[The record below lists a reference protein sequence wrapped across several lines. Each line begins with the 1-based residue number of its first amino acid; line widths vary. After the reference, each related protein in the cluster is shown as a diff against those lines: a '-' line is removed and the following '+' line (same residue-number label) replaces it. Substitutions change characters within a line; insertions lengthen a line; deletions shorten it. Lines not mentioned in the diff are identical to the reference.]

1 MSLAETSRKG
11 LSLTTPLRSA
21 LTGNVVLDQARDR
34 WDRCQEWESDFRR
47 RFIADVQFANADS
60 DNGWQW
66 PDTLRAARD
75 TAAKPC
81 LTINVVRQHNL
92 QIGNGLRRNKSSV
105 RVVGVGNGATAE
117 SAGVFRDLIRRI
129 EYQSQAQASVYAPAR
144 KWQIDG
150 GIGWIRVATDY
161 AGDDTFDQEV
171 FLRPVLDP
179 LTIYVDPDC
188 KMADC
193 SDAKFLFAFDRMLPE
208 ELDDLYPGQG
218 PWERSPLQVGP
229 EELEHDDRC
238 IVMEYFVVVPK
249 EDSLVSFVGP
259 NGKRS
264 QMKKSQLEK
273 LKGHQTV
280 LDDPLTK
287 TRTITSPEVRRYF
300 IVGNRAVGEDDDPE
314 DDEGNPY
321 QLWIGKRIPFVP
333 VKGEE
338 FSFRGRLDRKGHTR
352 SMKDAQRMFNYNAS
366 SQVEHIA
373 MQGKTPWTGSVDAFA
388 GLENYWERANTTNSA
403 WLPFRHKDS
412 EGDEIPPQALPQRVQ
427 PPTTSPAYADMM
439 DRAFNWLMMS
449 SGQWQNQ
456 MGMQGNERTG
466 EAIKQRQDQSDTSTY
481 HFQDNYEAALQS
493 LGRILIDIIPKVYD
507 TARVLKVVAEDGVE
521 KDVEI
526 DPGSRMA
533 YFQEMDHRGEVAR
546 RIFNPSV
553 GKYDVAATVGPEYG
567 TKRDQSRDA
576 LTLILTQAPNL
587 TGTIGDLLLKSLD
600 FDEAQEAAQRL
611 KRMVPPQ
618 ALGKG
623 PTPTEAQQQQMI
635 MALQKA
641 LEESLHKQGKD
652 QLKLVGKDEMRDID
666 AYKAE
671 TERMKVLAPMAPEEF
686 QTLIQQ
692 LVMDALD
699 TQLAPIIRAN
709 MPGLGEEAPEEGDA
723 QPSPD
728 SGTQSVPESH
738 PSRVPGARQAPDGEW
753 YVKDPTGAG
762 QYLHVSPRTQAR
774 GEGASQ

>member
-1 MSLAETSRKG
+1 MSLVSTRRPASV
-11 LSLTTPLRSA
+11 STPLRA
-21 LTGNVVLDQARDR
+21 TLTGNVVLDQARAR

-75 TAAKPC
+75 VAAKPC
-81 LTINVVRQHNL
+81 LTINMIRQHNL
-92 QIGNGLRRNKSSV
+92 MIANGLRRNKSSV
-105 RVVGVGNGATAE
+105 RVIGVGNGATAE
-117 SAGVFRDLIRRI
+117 SASVFRDLIRRI

-171 FLRPVLDP
+171 YLRPVLDP

-188 KMADC
+188 KMHDC
-193 SDAKFLFAFDRMLPE
+193 SDAKYLFAFDRMLPE
-208 ELDDLYPGQG
+208 ELDELYPGQG

-229 EELEHDDRC
+229 EELEHDERC
-238 IVMEYFVVVPK
+238 IVLEYFVREPK
-249 EDSLVSFVGP
+249 EDGLVSFVGP
-259 NGKRS
+259 GGRRHTMKR
-264 QMKKSQLEK
+264 SQLEK
-273 LKGHQTV
+273 MEGHETV
-280 LDDPLTK
+280 MDDPLTRVRSVSK
-287 TRTITSPEVRRYF
+287 QEVRRYF
-300 IVGNRAVGEDDDPE
+300 IVGNRAIGEEDDLL
-314 DDEGNPY
+314 DDEDNPY
-321 QLWIGKRIPFVP
+321 QVWVGERIPFVP

-338 FSFRGRLDRKGHTR
+338 MAFRGRLDRKGHTR

-373 MQGKTPWTGSVDAFA
+373 MQGKTPWTGAVDAFA
-388 GLENYWERANTTNSA
+388 GLEGYWERANTTNVA
-403 WLPFRHKDS
+403 FLPFRHKDS
-412 EGDEIPPQALPQRVQ
+412 EGDEIPPQALPQRTQ
-427 PPTTSPAYADMM
+427 PPQSSPAYEGMM
-439 DRAFNWLMMS
+439 DRAFNWLMMA

-456 MGMQGNERTG
+456 MGMMGNERTG

-493 LGRILIDIIPKVYD
+493 LGRILIDVIPKVYD

-526 DPGSRMA
+526 DPGARMA

-546 RIFNPSV
+546 RIFNPAI

-567 TKRDQSRDA
+567 TKRDESRDA
-576 LTLILTQAPNL
+576 MTLILTQAPNL
-587 TGTIGDLLLKSLD
+587 TGVIGDLLLKSMD

-623 PTPTEAQQQQMI
+623 PTPTEQQQQQAI
-635 MALQKA
+635 QALQAA
-641 LEESLHKQGKD
+641 LGRSLDKQAKD
-652 QLKLVGKDEMRDID
+652 QLKLVGKDQMRDID
-666 AYKAE
+666 SYKAE
-671 TERMKVLAPMAPEEF
+671 TERMKVLAPMAPQEF
-686 QTLIQQ
+686 QALVAQ
-692 LVMDALD
+692 LVQEALA
-699 TQLAPIIRAN
+699 TQLAPIIKAN
-709 MPGLGEEAPEEGDA
+709 KEGVQEESVDTGDMMPPSEQSLTTRVPGLGQVG
-723 QPSPD
+723 
-728 SGTQSVPESH
+728 
-738 PSRVPGARQAPDGEW
+738 
-753 YVKDPTGAG
+753 
-762 QYLHVSPRTQAR
+762 
-774 GEGASQ
+774 

>member
-1 MSLAETSRKG
+1 MSLTERRSGRPM
-11 LSLTTPLRSA
+11 SVSSPLRAA
-21 LTGNVVLDQARDR
+21 LTGNVVLDQARTR

-75 TAAKPC
+75 VAAKPC
-81 LTINVVRQHNL
+81 LTINVIRQHNL
-92 QIGNGLRRNKSSV
+92 MISNGLRRNKSSV

-117 SAGVFRDLIRRI
+117 SASVFRDLIRRI

-188 KMADC
+188 KMQDC

-208 ELDDLYPGQG
+208 ELDELYPGQG

-229 EELEHDDRC
+229 EELEHDERC
-238 IVMEYFVVVPK
+238 IVLEYFVREPK
-249 EDSLVSFVGP
+249 EDGLVSFVGP
-259 NGKRS
+259 SGRRHTMKR
-264 QMKKSQLEK
+264 SQLEK
-273 LKGHQTV
+273 MQGFESV
-280 LDDPLTK
+280 LDDPLT
-287 TRTITSPEVRRYF
+287 RVRSVSHQEVRRYF
-300 IVGNRAVGEDDDPE
+300 IVGDRAVGEEDDPE
-314 DDEGNPY
+314 DEEGNPY
-321 QLWIGKRIPFVP
+321 QLWVGDRIPFVP

-338 FSFRGRLDRKGHTR
+338 INFRGRLDRKGHTR

-373 MQGKTPWTGSVDAFA
+373 MQGKTPWTGAVDAFA
-388 GLENYWERANTTNSA
+388 GLEGYWERANTTNVA
-403 WLPFRHKDS
+403 FLPFRHKDS
-412 EGDEIPPQALPQRVQ
+412 EGDEIPQQALPQRVQ

-456 MGMQGNERTG
+456 MGMMGNERTG

-493 LGRILIDIIPKVYD
+493 LGRILIDVIPKVYD
-507 TARVLKVVAEDGVE
+507 TARVLKVIAEDGVE
-521 KDVEI
+521 KDVEV
-526 DPGSRMA
+526 DPGARMA
-533 YFQEMDHRGEVAR
+533 YFQEMDHRGEIVR
-546 RIFNPSV
+546 RVFNPAV

-567 TKRDQSRDA
+567 TKRDESRDA
-576 LTLILTQAPNL
+576 MTLILTQAPNL
-587 TGTIGDLLLKSLD
+587 TGVIGDLLLKSMD

-623 PTPTEAQQQQMI
+623 PTPTEAQQQQVI
-635 MALQKA
+635 QALQEA
-641 LEESLHKQGKD
+641 LKKSLEKQAKD
-652 QLKLVGKDEMRDID
+652 QLKLVGKDQMRDID
-666 AYKAE
+666 SYKAE
-671 TERMKVLAPMAPEEF
+671 TERMKVLAPMAPQEF
-686 QTLIQQ
+686 QALVTQ
-692 LVMDALD
+692 LVQDALQ
-699 TQLAPIIRAN
+699 TQLAPLIAAN
-709 MPGLGEEAPEEGDA
+709 REGVQQESVDTGDTMPPELGLSGM
-723 QPSPD
+723 QSMPD
-728 SGTQSVPESH
+728 NH
-738 PSRVPGARQAPDGEW
+738 PARVPGARQAPDGQW
-753 YVKDPTGAG
+753 YVKDPTGQG
-762 QYLHVSPRTQAR
+762 QYLHVSPRMPA
-774 GEGASQ
+774 